1 MKQDKTHWENI
12 YRTKQSQEVSWTQEV
27 PKISLDF
34 VRSFKLPK
42 TASIIDIG
50 GGDSKLGD
58 FLLDAGYE
66 DATVLDI
73 SGAVLERAEQRL
85 GRRADKINWVEQ
97 DITRF
102 EPTTRFDLWHD
113 RAAFH
118 FLTTAEQIN
127 RYLSIAR
134 KSIKDGGYAVIGTFS
149 PDGPEKCSGLPV
161 RRYDEQML
169 AAAFST
175 GFKKISCIT
184 EDHIT
189 PFQTKQNFLFCSF
202 QRIRQDL
209 MKK

>member
-50 GGDSKLGD
+50 GGDSKLAD

-66 DATVLDI
+66 DVTVLDI
-73 SGAVLERAEQRL
+73 SGAALERAEQRL
-85 GRRADKINWVEQ
+85 GSRADKINWVEQ

>member
-50 GGDSKLGD
+50 GGDSKLAD

-66 DATVLDI
+66 DVTVLDI
-73 SGAVLERAEQRL
+73 SGAALERAEQRL
-85 GRRADKINWVEQ
+85 GSRADKIKWVEQ
-97 DITRF
+97 DITRID
-102 EPTTRFDLWHD
+102 PPTRFDLWHD

-118 FLTTAEQIN
+118 FLTEIEQIN
-127 RYLSIAR
+127 KYLSIAR
-134 KSIKDGGYAVIGTFS
+134 KSINDGGYAVIGTFS
-149 PDGPEKCSGLPV
+149 ADGPEKCSGLPI
-161 RRYDEQML
+161 RRYDEQTL

-175 GFKKISCIT
+175 GFKKIRCIP

-202 QRIRQDL
+202 RRIRQRAADQ
-209 MKK
+209 

>member
-1 MKQDKTHWENI
+1 
-12 YRTKQSQEVSWTQEV
+12 V

-50 GGDSKLGD
+50 GGDSKLVD

-66 DATVLDI
+66 ALTVLDI
-73 SGAVLERAEQRL
+73 SSAALEKAKQRL
-85 GRRADKINWVEQ
+85 GSRADKIKWVEQ

-102 EPTTRFDLWHD
+102 NPITRFDLWHD

-118 FLTTAEQIN
+118 FLTRTEQIN
-127 RYLSIAR
+127 KYLSVAR
-134 KSIKDGGYAVIGTFS
+134 KSVKEGGYAVIGTFS

-161 RRYDEQML
+161 RRYDERML
-169 AAAFST
+169 ASAFST

-209 MKK
+209 MEK

>member
-50 GGDSKLGD
+50 GGDSKLVD

-66 DATVLDI
+66 ALTVLDI
-73 SGAVLERAEQRL
+73 SSTALERAKQRL
-85 GRRADKINWVEQ
+85 GSRADKIKWVEQ
-97 DITRF
+97 DIIKL

-113 RAAFH
+113 RATFH

-134 KSIKDGGYAVIGTFS
+134 KSIKEGGYAVIGTFS
-149 PDGPEKCSGLPV
+149 ADGPEKCSGLPV
-161 RRYDEQML
+161 RRYDEQTL
-169 AAAFST
+169 TAEFST
-175 GFKKISCIT
+175 GFKKISCIR

-202 QRIRQDL
+202 QRVRQGL
-209 MKK
+209 AEK